1 MSLRSPSPNRRAV
14 LASLGAAMPAA
25 VIAAPALAA
34 PGATAHPDAELMQIA
49 DTAVALFERAGADAS
64 TDNESAAMLAQV
76 DELISTVIALPASTR
91 EGLAAKARLLR
102 TEYSDKGMA
111 TEHYGPTE
119 YLVLSIIS
127 DLIRQGDRA

>member
-1 MSLRSPSPNRRAV
+1 MSPHSSSPNRRTI
-14 LASLGAAMPAA
+14 LASLGAAVPAA
-25 VIAAPALAA
+25 ALAAPALAA

-49 DTAVALFERAGADAS
+49 DAAIALFERAGADALADS
-64 TDNESAAMLAQV
+64 ESAALLSQV
-76 DELISTVIALPASTR
+76 DELMSAVTALPASTR

-127 DLIRQGDRA
+127 DLIRQGGRA